1 MGRPLGKIRVM
12 VSSSALFDMREEDA
26 LWKKDQAEYIQYMHK
41 NQDVPLKPGACFE
54 LVQSMY
60 EANKKVGYPL
70 FEILIVTKNAISSS
84 GLRTEKTILNYG
96 FPQESVFFYN
106 GSPVPMGDHEAFE
119 TDLFLT
125 TCKID
130 AQNAVDAN
138 IAAAIMEPRS
148 GDYGVHSK
156 LKFWFD
162 FDAVVAGS
170 SSELVYKEQGLAPYK
185 KFEADNGNTPLEN
198 GPFENL
204 LKKLTIVSKELK
216 AQGHRDVMELGILTA
231 RGGTARLRAMRTMED
246 RGIEVDVARLLSGA
260 DKHPWIA
267 TNKPSIFFDDQR
279 VHLESSCAYT
289 PCGHVLYPTGSPM
302 FEYMRAQEAKAAND
316 NKTDATPAPTAIA
329 TPKPS

>member
-12 VSSSALFDMREEDA
+12 VSSSALFDMREENA
-26 LWKKDQAEYIQYMHK
+26 LWEKDQDEYIKYMHD
-41 NQDVPLKPGACFE
+41 NQDTPLKPGTCFE

-60 EANKKVGYPL
+60 EANKKLGYTL
-70 FEILIVTKNAISSS
+70 FEVLIVTKNAMNSS
-84 GLRTEKTILNYG
+84 GLRTEKSILHYG
-96 FPQESVFFYN
+96 FPQESIFFYN

-119 TDLFLT
+119 TDLLLT

-138 IAAAIMEPRS
+138 IAAALMEPRS
-148 GDYGVHSK
+148 GDYAVHSK

-162 FDAVVAGS
+162 FDAVVAGG
-170 SSELVYKEQGLAPYK
+170 SSELVYKEKGLAPYK
-185 KFEADNGNTPLEN
+185 QFEAENGNTPLEN

-204 LKKLTIVSKELK
+204 LKKLTLVSRELK
-216 AQGHRDVMELGILTA
+216 EQGHKDIMELGILTA

-260 DKHPWIA
+260 DKDPWIK

-279 VHLESSCAYT
+279 VHLEKSCAYT

-302 FEYMRAQEAKAAND
+302 FNYMKEQEAKTQQASND
-316 NKTDATPAPTAIA
+316 NAPVTPKTTPAP
-329 TPKPS
+329 KP